1 MLNFF
6 LADRVKELSHVTG
19 TGPITLDG
27 AADGFSGFDDIF
39 ASGDLVFYAITDN
52 DKYEIGSGVYEQNGS
67 TRTLTR
73 NVIRSS
79 SLNIGPYFVNG
90 TSNRGPTD
98 GQNGNFHPL
107 WLSRSA
113 AVSGVGFDDGPYS
126 GPVSGISFD
135 EFAGQTFY
143 YVPEHFGSGES
154 SHAGLSG
161 VNFSASG
168 GAVNFTNDGLK
179 EVFVTYPGKTAVY
192 NAYGLDANVYEPQ
205 RSGIAFWE
213 NEQVL
218 NYASGLFWDN
228 SSDALGVRKHNPT
241 YAIDVGGDIDF
252 SVVRASGFVDGG
264 SGVLFS
270 GVVGSYS
277 GGRQLEPFMRNE
289 LNNETGSDAVL
300 ELSGV
305 VDQGIMFKKQLPR
318 TFFVGPSGECGCVDD
333 YPVFREL
340 VASDLDPIVSDL
352 DFVTQN
358 NVGVGSNSEYPFVV
372 GQVAVYRASGE
383 ITYDSGLYYDANNN
397 RLGINGVTDGYLVPE
412 YVLHVSGDMAAQSG
426 TFDQVLFTDNIVRI
440 GENAG
445 SYTENICVVSIGRGA
460 GQVASGVE
468 DGVLIGSGTANGLKD
483 SDKVI
488 LIGRSAGLNTRYTD
502 SVIGIGSESTQYGSG
517 LYNIS
522 VIGSGAGW
530 GASQV
535 DKSFIGGPL
544 AGSGL
549 KEGDSVVAIGENA
562 FADASGVTNS
572 VGVGKEVAEASSGVL
587 DSNLIGNSAASGSF
601 DLGQV
606 NAIGDK
612 VAVETTGI
620 TKSTFIGQAAGRYAE
635 TLDNVVAI
643 GQFAA
648 QSGLQLERTVAIGAL
663 AASQASGS
671 FNTYIGQDAGIAV
684 SGYENIEIV
693 ASGTNE
699 SLLGVEASGKMNIG
713 STIVAD
719 MYQGRVKLG
728 APTDVSPDA
737 TLEVRPDNA
746 DDIGL
751 LVRHV
756 GSGSAQPY
764 FALQSG
770 DASTFYHI
778 NNSGHVLSSGYMNP
792 SGGLLLPPVAV
803 ADWIKDTTNK
813 LYNEG
818 GTLKF
823 NGASVGGGGSM
834 TSFFLNNGIG
844 SYEEIQNGDFVNIS
858 GVSGITI
865 EQHNANPF
873 TLQISASGLSGVL
886 QSQITASNYSF
897 KVAASGNDADNN
909 NPIDI
914 VKDDIVLLSG
924 ISGVNVDFETRYN
937 GGQRSGIFVIG
948 YDPGVTYTFNA
959 VASGNG
965 GQNNTPKSMANDS
978 VLAISGVSGINI
990 DFENRSDG
998 TNESG
1003 VFILGF
1009 TDEYWSKASGEFNNS
1024 QILENTQSGV
1034 AISGIAAYAS
1044 GQIDGFTVQSAT
1056 SGIISENNKYILDPQ
1071 GSGSLARL
1079 NLNDSSN
1086 IIIQTEDGFEFFGNI
1101 NDSVIIGDSCC

>member
-1 MLNFF
+1 M
-6 LADRVKELSHVTG
+6 
-19 TGPITLDG
+19 
-27 AADGFSGFDDIF
+27 
-39 ASGDLVFYAITDN
+39 
-52 DKYEIGSGVYEQNGS
+52 
-67 TRTLTR
+67 
-73 NVIRSS
+73 
-79 SLNIGPYFVNG
+79 
-90 TSNRGPTD
+90 
-98 GQNGNFHPL
+98 
-107 WLSRSA
+107 
-113 AVSGVGFDDGPYS
+113 
-126 GPVSGISFD
+126 
-135 EFAGQTFY
+135 
-143 YVPEHFGSGES
+143 
-154 SHAGLSG
+154 
-161 VNFSASG
+161 
-168 GAVNFTNDGLK
+168 
-179 EVFVTYPGKTAVY
+179 
-192 NAYGLDANVYEPQ
+192 
-205 RSGIAFWE
+205 
-213 NEQVL
+213 
-218 NYASGLFWDN
+218 
-228 SSDALGVRKHNPT
+228 
-241 YAIDVGGDIDF
+241 
-252 SVVRASGFVDGG
+252 
-264 SGVLFS
+264 
-270 GVVGSYS
+270 
-277 GGRQLEPFMRNE
+277 
-289 LNNETGSDAVL
+289 
-300 ELSGV
+300 
-305 VDQGIMFKKQLPR
+305 
-318 TFFVGPSGECGCVDD
+318 GPSGECGCVDD

-340 VASDLDPIVSDL
+340 VASDLDPIVGDL

-358 NVGVGSNSEYPFVV
+358 NVGIGSNSEYPFVV

-873 TLQISASGLSGVL
+873 TLQVSAKELSGVL

-998 TNESG
+998 TNER
-1003 VFILGF
+1003 V
-1009 TDEYWSKASGEFNNS
+1009 
-1024 QILENTQSGV
+1024 V
-1034 AISGIAAYAS
+1034 
-1044 GQIDGFTVQSAT
+1044 
-1056 SGIISENNKYILDPQ
+1056 
-1071 GSGSLARL
+1071 SL
-1079 NLNDSSN
+1079 
-1086 IIIQTEDGFEFFGNI
+1086 F
-1101 NDSVIIGDSCC
+1101 